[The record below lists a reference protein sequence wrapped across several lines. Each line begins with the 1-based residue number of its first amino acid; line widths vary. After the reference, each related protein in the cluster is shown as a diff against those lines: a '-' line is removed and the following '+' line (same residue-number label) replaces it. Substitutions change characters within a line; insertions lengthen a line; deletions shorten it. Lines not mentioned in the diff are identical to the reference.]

1 MKPFVVLIGGSYS
14 GCGKT
19 TFGTRLLRAL
29 GKDWAV
35 IKYTKTGFYSTIV
48 NNKDILSVEGK
59 DTKKYLEAGAGEV
72 LWVQCPLEALSELL
86 SMSLERLSNYKGIII
101 EGNSPIEF
109 LKPDVVIFLNGLERP
124 PKESAIKVKER
135 ADIIVRPDK
144 MEEALEETEEL
155 INKKKLL
162 SRELQKRAINNRIS
176 CAIARQIAETLGLQY
191 REVGEMADAL
201 GIKITN
207 CELGCF

>member
-1 MKPFVVLIGGSYS
+1 MKPFIVLIGGSYS

-19 TFGTRLLRAL
+19 TFGTRLLRSL

-48 NNKDILSVEGK
+48 NNKDMLSVDGK
-59 DTKKYLEAGAGEV
+59 DTRKYLEAGACEV
-72 LWVQCPLEALSELL
+72 LWVQSPKEGLSEVL

-109 LKPDVVIFLNGLERP
+109 LKPDVVVFLNGLERP
-124 PKESAIKVKER
+124 PKGSAIKVKER

-144 MEEALEETEEL
+144 MEDALKETEEL
-155 INKKKLL
+155 ISKKSLL
-162 SRELQKRAINNRIS
+162 SHELKKRAINNKIS
-176 CAIARQIAETLGLQY
+176 CSVARQIAETLGLRY
-191 REVGEMADAL
+191 RDVGEMADAL
-201 GIKITN
+201 GIKIVN

>member
-29 GKDWAV
+29 GNNWAV

-48 NNKDILSVEGK
+48 TNKDILSVEGK
-59 DTKKYLEAGAGEV
+59 DTKKYLEAGACEV
-72 LWVQCPLEALSELL
+72 LWVQCPVETLSELL

-109 LKPDVVIFLNGLERP
+109 LKPDVVVFLNGLERP
-124 PKESAIKVKER
+124 PKESAIKVKEQ
-135 ADIIVRPDK
+135 ADIIIRPDN
-144 MEEALEETEEL
+144 MEDALKEAEEL
-155 INKKKLL
+155 INKKVLL
-162 SRELQKRAINNRIS
+162 SQELKKRAIDNRIS
-176 CAIARQIAETLGLQY
+176 CAMARQIAENLGLSY
-191 REVGEMADAL
+191 KEVGKMADAN